1 MIVILKNFTKQEDND
16 KKMSPGKKLALIGG
30 GVAGILGLTASGLY
44 YHHQKEAEQLKKQL
58 NKTKDTVESSV
69 KKLNDKIREIEEE
82 KAKVL
87 AKLRTQKGWNSVERS
102 ENEFNKE
109 LEKLQKT
116 KTEVADDITD
126 RHKLLQEKL
135 NKINNKG

>member
-1 MIVILKNFTKQEDND
+1 
-16 KKMSPGKKLALIGG
+16 MSSGKKLFLIGG
-30 GVAGILGLTASGLY
+30 GVAGILGLTAAGIY
-44 YHHQKEAEQLKKQL
+44 HHHQKEAEQLKKQL
-58 NKTKDTVESSV
+58 NKDTVESSV

-87 AKLRTQKGWNSVERS
+87 AKLRTQKGWDSVERS
-102 ENEFNKE
+102 EKEFNKE

-116 KTEVADDITD
+116 KTEVVDDITD